1 MDKLIKA
8 YAFEKMARVY
18 VADTTTLVQAAKDI
32 HDLWPT
38 ASAALG
44 RFLTATVIMGS
55 MYKGAFDRDDAELTL
70 RVDSDG
76 PIEGMV
82 ATTNTQGDVRGY
94 VGNPHVFL
102 QYDSG
107 KLNVGGAVG
116 NGQLHITKDLKIRDI
131 FTSSVELLTGEI
143 AEDFAYYFKSSE
155 QIPSVVSLGVKVD
168 EHNNIIGAGGV
179 ILQMLPG
186 FKDHHLTDVEDAFK
200 KLPHISFMLED
211 GLTPE
216 AILKTITDDHQV
228 LESMPL
234 RYQCDCSREKF
245 ERGLISLG
253 ADELNTMIEEDGQIE
268 TVCHFCMKK
277 YTFDDLDIQTLIE
290 ESKK

>member
-1 MDKLIKA
+1 
-8 YAFEKMARVY
+8 MARIY
-18 VADTTTLVQAAKDI
+18 VADTTDLVQHAKDI

-44 RFLTATVIMGS
+44 RFLTASVIMGA
-55 MYKGAFDRDDAELTL
+55 MYKGAFGRDDANLTL
-70 RVDSDG
+70 RVASDG

-82 ATTNTQGDVRGY
+82 ATTNTHGEVRGY

-107 KLNVGGAVG
+107 KLNVGKAVG
-116 NGQLHITKDLKIRDI
+116 AGQLHITKDLKIRDI
-131 FTSSVELLTGEI
+131 FTSSVSLLSGEI
-143 AEDFAYYFKSSE
+143 GEDFAYYFKSSE

-186 FKDHHLTDVEDAFK
+186 FKSDHLDAVEDAFK
-200 KLPHISFMLED
+200 KLPHISFMLEA
-211 GLTPE
+211 GNQPE
-216 AILKTITDDHQV
+216 DILAKLTDDTEL

-234 RYQCDCSREKF
+234 KFQCDCNREKF

-253 ADELNTMIEEDGQIE
+253 KDELRTMIKEDGQIE
-268 TVCHFCMKK
+268 TVCHFCMTK
-277 YTFDDLDIQTLIE
+277 YTFDTIDIESLIE
-290 ESKK
+290 ESQS

>member
-1 MDKLIKA
+1 MDRLIKA
-8 YAFEKMARVY
+8 YGIEKMARIY
-18 VADTTTLVQAAKDI
+18 VADTTKLVQEAKDI

-44 RFLTATVIMGS
+44 RFLTASVIMGA
-55 MYKGAFDRDDAELTL
+55 MYKGAFERDDAELTL
-70 RVDSDG
+70 RVAADG

-82 ATTNTQGDVRGY
+82 ATCNTKGHVRGY

-107 KLNVGGAVG
+107 KLNVGQAVG
-116 NGQLHITKDLKIRDI
+116 HGQLHITKDLKIRDI
-131 FTSSVELLTGEI
+131 FTSSVPLLTGEI
-143 AEDFAYYFKSSE
+143 AEDFAYYFKASE

-168 EHNNIIGAGGV
+168 EHNNIIAAGGV

-186 FKDHHLTDVEDAFK
+186 FTEAQLTRVEDAFK

-211 GLTPE
+211 GTSLE
-216 AILKTITDDHQV
+216 SILSLVSSDHDV
-228 LESMPL
+228 LEEMPL
-234 RYQCDCSREKF
+234 NYVCGCTRDKF

-253 ADELNTMIEEDGQIE
+253 ADELNTMIAEDGKIE
-268 TVCHFCMKK
+268 TVCHFCMKT
-277 YTFDDLDIQTLIE
+277 YHFDDIDIAKLIK
-290 ESKK
+290 EST